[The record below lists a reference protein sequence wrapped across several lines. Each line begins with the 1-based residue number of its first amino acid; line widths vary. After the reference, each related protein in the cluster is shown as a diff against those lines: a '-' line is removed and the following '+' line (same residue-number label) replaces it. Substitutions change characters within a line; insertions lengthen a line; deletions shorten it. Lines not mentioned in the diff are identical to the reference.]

1 MRDSV
6 TQKMNLNFLFVNI
19 DFVEAKH
26 SHIHKIEKKTRKK
39 EKKRDKFLT
48 AVSQFAL

>member
-19 DFVEAKH
+19 DFVEDKH
-26 SHIHKIEKKTRKK
+26 SHIRKQQVVDTTID
-39 EKKRDKFLT
+39 RFQT
-48 AVSQFAL
+48 AVSQFAR